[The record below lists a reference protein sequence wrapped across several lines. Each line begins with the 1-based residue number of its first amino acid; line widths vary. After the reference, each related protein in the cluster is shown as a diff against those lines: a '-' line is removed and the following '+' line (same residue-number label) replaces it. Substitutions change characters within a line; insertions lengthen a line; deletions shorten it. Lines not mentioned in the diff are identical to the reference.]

1 MDAVNAGINY
11 TAFPV
16 TLVLTC
22 YVLYKFRL
30 DRSAL
35 GMMGSY
41 LVAMGARIF
50 LGKPDYSWID
60 LIIPISATLI
70 WGILYY
76 FVHQMSLIRICLES
90 DNKADMDAK

>member
-22 YVLYKFRL
+22 YVLFRFRL
-30 DRSAL
+30 DASAL
-35 GMMGSY
+35 SIMGSY

-50 LGKPDYSWID
+50 LVKPD
-60 LIIPISATLI
+60 
-70 WGILYY
+70 
-76 FVHQMSLIRICLES
+76 
-90 DNKADMDAK
+90 